1 MANNYEAIATVTVGS
16 GGAADI
22 EFTSIPGTYTDL
34 AIKLSVRTGFA
45 GVADDMLLT
54 LNGSASGFSNRY
66 IYGNGSSV
74 FSATAYGN
82 LVGNPVGST
91 ATANTFS
98 NIEIYFPNYASS
110 NEKSY
115 SVDSVSENNATAANA
130 FIIAGKNTTVSAITS
145 LSVAGSSN
153 FVEYS
158 TATLYGIKNS

>member
-1 MANNYEAIATVTVGS
+1 MANTYEAIETVEVGS

-130 FIIAGKNTTVSAITS
+130 FMIAGKNTTVSAITS

>member
-1 MANNYEAIATVTVGS
+1 MANTYEAIATVEVGS

>member
-1 MANNYEAIATVTVGS
+1 MANTYTPIATVEVGS